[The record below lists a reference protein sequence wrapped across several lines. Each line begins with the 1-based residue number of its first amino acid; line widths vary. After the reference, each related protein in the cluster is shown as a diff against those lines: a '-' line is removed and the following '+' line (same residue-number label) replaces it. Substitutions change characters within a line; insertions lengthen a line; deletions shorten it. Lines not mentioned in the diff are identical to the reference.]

1 MCMICAALAPTNQT
15 AGSSNH
21 LPKDSIFGFL
31 PYPSP
36 TSGGGTTTS
45 SGLDA
50 LTYQLTTGFWTAR
63 GQTARSFALDASREV
78 SVDLSN
84 LNLDAQYVAR
94 AALDAWTD
102 VSGIRFVN
110 ASSLG
115 GGAQIFFDDA
125 DPDGAYSLIATS
137 GGRIVSS
144 QVNIPADWDS
154 DPVSLNSYWFQTY
167 LHEIGHAIGLG
178 HAGNY
183 NGSAVWGRD
192 NKFSNDSW
200 QASVMSYFPQT
211 VNPNTGGASFAF
223 TATAM
228 AADIIAIQALYGKSF
243 QTRAG
248 DTVYGNNSNV
258 DGYLGD
264 LFDQW
269 MGGAAANDAIYFG
282 NPITMTLFDT
292 GGNDTLDVS
301 GTSVAQRVDLN
312 GEAKSDVAGL
322 KGNIIIARGTVIENA
337 IGGFGN
343 DTISGNAAHN
353 TLAGADGADNL
364 NGRAG
369 NDTLLG
375 GAGNDTLTGST
386 GSDLLLG
393 GTGIDKFFGGD
404 QTDTVSY
411 EGNSGGLLVD
421 LTTPSLNLGE
431 AAGDTFSSIE
441 AIIAGEVGD
450 SLFGSAVGNRLSGM
464 GGNDQIF
471 GRAGN
476 DKLDGGAG
484 DDALNGGTGY
494 DTFIFASG
502 ADTVQDFSDNIDTI
516 SLALSL
522 FGGGP
527 VTVAEALAYAA
538 VEFGNIVFRF
548 SEFDTLTL
556 TGRSN
561 IAALS
566 DDLIFA

>member
-1 MCMICAALAPTNQT
+1 MCMICAALAPTDKT
-15 AGSSNH
+15 AEYSNH
-21 LPKDSIFGFL
+21 LTSKALFGTL

-36 TSGGGTTTS
+36 TTGGGTTTS
-45 SGLDA
+45 SALDPLA
-50 LTYQLTTGFWTAR
+50 YQLTTGFWTAR

-78 SVDLSN
+78 SVNLSN
-84 LNLDAQYVAR
+84 LTLDAQYVAR

-102 VSGIRFVN
+102 VSGIKFVT
-110 ASSLG
+110 ASGLG
-115 GGAQIFFDDA
+115 SGAQIFFDDA
-125 DPDGAYSLIATS
+125 DPDGAYSMIATS
-137 GGRIVSS
+137 GSRIVSS

-192 NKFSNDSW
+192 NKFANDSW

-228 AADIIAIQALYGKSF
+228 AADIIAIQSLYGKNF

-269 MGGAAANDAIYFG
+269 LGGAAANDAIYIS

-301 GTSVAQRVDLN
+301 GTSVAQRIDLN
-312 GEAKSDVAGL
+312 AEAKSDVAGL

-337 IGGFGN
+337 IGGSGN
-343 DTISGNAAHN
+343 DTVSGNAAHN
-353 TLAGADGADNL
+353 RLTGGDGADNL

-386 GSDLLLG
+386 GSDLLVG
-393 GTGIDKFFGGD
+393 GTGMDKFFGGD
-404 QTDTVSY
+404 QADTVSY
-411 EGNSGGLLVD
+411 EGNSGSLIVD
-421 LTTPSLNLGE
+421 LATPSLNLGE
-431 AAGDTFSSIE
+431 AARDTFSSIE
-441 AIIAGEVGD
+441 SIIAGENGD
-450 SLFGSAVGNRLSGM
+450 SLFGNAVGNRLMGM

-476 DKLDGGAG
+476 DRLDGGAG
-484 DDALNGGTGY
+484 DDALRGGTGY

-502 ADTVQDFSDNIDTI
+502 ADTVQDFTDNVDTI

-527 VTVAEALAYAA
+527 VTVAEALAYAV
-538 VEFGNIVFRF
+538 VEGGSIVFHF
-548 SEFDTLTL
+548 NDFDILTL
-556 TGRSN
+556 SGRSN